1 MIEGKY
7 LPRVKCTHCQLEFDE
22 TVMITEEETPE
33 IFFCCNGC
41 QGVYHLLKDDGLDS
55 FYEKMGNST
64 IAPPLQTESDSS
76 SFDMESFR
84 QRYIKTTA
92 DGFSSVDLVIEG
104 IHCAAC
110 IWLNE
115 KVLADKEGIVEA
127 SINFTNNKA
136 KIIWDEDTI
145 ALSNVIDTIR
155 SIGYNAYPYDRTQ
168 EDITATE
175 NKKEYFMR
183 MAIAVFASMNI
194 MMIDVAKYAGFF
206 TGMKDETLQLVH
218 IAEFIFAT
226 PVLFYSGWIFF
237 KGAYFGL
244 KNKIVNMDLL
254 VSSGA
259 TLTYIYSLYVLFGG
273 AGHSYFDSV
282 AMIITFVLVGKYLE
296 VIGKKNAV
304 DTMDKIRS
312 QVPYEATIVEDGVK
326 RVVPLD
332 TIKIGDILEVKTG
345 EKATVDGM
353 LIGSTKGFIGTFD
366 ESSLSGES
374 LPVEKQAGD
383 TVYSGTINSGQVIH
397 YSATKNYANSTLN
410 SMVTLLE
417 DALSS
422 KPEIEDTTNE
432 LSKYFSVT
440 ILLLALATF
449 GGWYWFNGNF
459 ENALIVSISVI
470 VIACPCALAL
480 ATPIAS
486 LIGISWAAEKGLL
499 FKEAK
504 FIETFSKADTI
515 VLDKTGT
522 ITEGKLKV
530 VGSGDK
536 SLLFSKSRDL
546 SPDPKALLYALVDS
560 STHPVS
566 LAVKR
571 HLEQAFE
578 AIETV
583 QLEDIEQVQGKG
595 LKANYS
601 GKILLGGNTKLLEEY
616 HIKVNL
622 ESDYTLYHFAVD
634 GDLIV
639 SFELEDS
646 LKEGATELIAY
657 LKSIEVDIV
666 MATGDHDKVATR
678 IAKEVGIENFKSAL
692 SPIDKADYISS
703 LKEEGKK
710 VVMVG
715 DGINDALA
723 LSKAD
728 VAIAMG
734 NGADVALA
742 VSDVVILNDSLQ
754 AIADSFVISRR
765 TFKFI
770 KQNLALSLVY
780 NVITIPIAMA
790 GYVIPLVAALSMSL
804 SSLMV
809 VGNSMRIKMK
819 EK

>member
-1 MIEGKY
+1 VTISDKRKI
-7 LPRVKCTHCQLEFDE
+7 LPIVKCTHCQLEFDE
-22 TVMITEEETPE
+22 TVMITEEETPDVY
-33 IFFCCNGC
+33 FCCNGC

-55 FYEKMGNST
+55 FYDKMGNSK
-64 IAPPLQTESDSS
+64 IAPPLEIKSDSS

-84 QRYIKTTA
+84 QRYIKMTP

-115 KVLADKEGIVEA
+115 KVLATKDGIVDA

-136 KIIWDEDTI
+136 KIVWDEDTI
-145 ALSNVIDTIR
+145 ALSTIIDTIR
-155 SIGYNAYPYDRTQ
+155 SIGYNAYPYDISK
-168 EDITATE
+168 EDIKATA
-175 NKKEYFMR
+175 NKKDYFIR

-206 TGMKDETLQLVH
+206 TGMKEETLQLVH
-218 IAEFIFAT
+218 IVEFIFST

-244 KNKIVNMDLL
+244 KNRIVNMDLL
-254 VSSGA
+254 VSAGA

-312 QVPYEATIVEDGVK
+312 QVPHEATIVEDGVK

-332 TIKIGDILEVKTG
+332 TIEIGDILEVKTG
-345 EKATVDGM
+345 EKATVDGL
-353 LIGSTKGFIGTFD
+353 LIGTEGTFD

-383 TVYSGTINSGQVIH
+383 MLYSGTINSGKVIR
-397 YSATKNYANSTLN
+397 YTATKNYANSTLN

-417 DALSS
+417 DALAS
-422 KPEIEDTTNE
+422 KPQIENTTNE
-432 LSKYFSVT
+432 LSKYFSII
-440 ILLLALATF
+440 ILLLATATF
-449 GGWYWFNGNF
+449 TGWYLYNGDF

-486 LIGISWAAEKGLL
+486 LIGISWAAKKGLL

-504 FIETFSKADTI
+504 FIETFSKADTV

-522 ITEGKLKV
+522 ITQGKLTVKQV
-530 VGSGDK
+530 SGDI
-536 SLLFSKSRDL
+536 SNENL
-546 SPDPKALLYALVDS
+546 AILYALSDS

-566 LAVKR
+566 QAVKKY
-571 HLEQAFE
+571 LESE
-578 AIETV
+578 ALALNIIE
-583 QLEDIEQVQGKG
+583 LENIEQVQGKG
-595 LKANYS
+595 LKAKYN
-601 GKILLGGNTKLLEEY
+601 KQTLLGGNSKLLEE
-616 HIKVNL
+616 HNIEIKL
-622 ESDYTLYHFAVD
+622 ESQYTLYHFALD
-634 GDLIV
+634 GELVI
-639 SFELEDS
+639 SFELDDEV
-646 LKEGATELIAY
+646 KEGAKELIDY
-657 LKSIEVDIV
+657 LNSIDVEVI
-666 MATGDHDKVATR
+666 MATGDHEKVATR
-678 IAKEVGIENFKSAL
+678 IAKEVEITNFKASL
-692 SPIDKADYISS
+692 SPTDKADYIDK
-703 LKEEGKK
+703 LKKEGRG

-742 VSDVVILNDSLQ
+742 VSDVVILNNSLK
-754 AIADSFVISRR
+754 AIEESFMISRR

-770 KQNLALSLVY
+770 KQNLALSLFY
-780 NVITIPIAMA
+780 NILTIPIAMA

-809 VGNSMRIKMK
+809 VGNSMRIKSK
-819 EK
+819 

>member
-1 MIEGKY
+1 MSKI
-7 LPRVKCTHCQLEFDE
+7 KCTHCQLEFDE
-22 TVMITEEETPE
+22 KVMITEENNPDVY
-33 IFFCCNGC
+33 FCCNGC

-55 FYEKMGNST
+55 FYEKMGNSK
-64 IAPPLQTESDSS
+64 IAPPLQVESDSS
-76 SFDMESFR
+76 SFDMESFK

-115 KVLADKEGIVEA
+115 KVLANTEGIVDA
-127 SINFTNNKA
+127 TINFTNNKA
-136 KIIWDEDTI
+136 KIVWDEETI
-145 ALSNVIDTIR
+145 ALSKVIDTIR
-155 SIGYNAYPYDRTQ
+155 SIGYNAYPYDRTA
-168 EDITATE
+168 EDIKATK
-175 NKKEYFMR
+175 NKKDYFMR

-206 TGMKDETLQLVH
+206 SGMKDETLHLVH
-218 IAEFIFAT
+218 IAEFIFST

-237 KGAYFGL
+237 KGAYYGL
-244 KNKIVNMDLL
+244 KNRIVNMDLL
-254 VSSGA
+254 VSAGA

-273 AGHSYFDSV
+273 KGHSYFDSV

-312 QVPYEATIVEDGVK
+312 QVPHEATIVEEGIK
-326 RVVPLD
+326 KVVPLD
-332 TIKIGDILEVKTG
+332 AIKVGDIIEVKRG
-345 EKATVDGM
+345 EKATVDGV
-353 LIGSTKGFIGTFD
+353 LIGSTATFD

-374 LPVEKQAGD
+374 LPVEKKEGA
-383 TVYSGTINSGQVIH
+383 TIYSGTINSGKVIR
-397 YSATKNYANSTLN
+397 YTATKNYANSTLSN
-410 SMVTLLE
+410 IVNLLE

-432 LSKYFSVT
+432 LSKYFSIT
-440 ILLLALATF
+440 ILFLALATF
-449 GGWYWFNGNF
+449 GAWYWLGDDF
-459 ENALIVSISVI
+459 EEALIVAISVI

-504 FIETFSKADTI
+504 FIETFSKADTV

-522 ITEGKLKV
+522 ITEGKLDVKKV
-530 VGSGDK
+530 SGEI
-536 SLLFSKSRDL
+536 SSEIL
-546 SPDPKALLYALVDS
+546 PILYALSDG

-566 LAVKR
+566 LAIKKY
-571 HLEQAFE
+571 LEKNYE
-578 AIETV
+578 TIERV
-583 QLEDIEQVQGKG
+583 ELSNIEQVEGRG
-595 LKANYS
+595 LKAYYNRRL
-601 GKILLGGNTKLLEEY
+601 IAGGNSSLIDELGIDFRFET
-616 HIKVNL
+616 
-622 ESDYTLYHFAVD
+622 DYTVYHFVMND
-634 GDLIV
+634 KVVL
-639 SFELEDS
+639 SFEFDDA
-646 LKEGATELIAY
+646 LKEGITELIDY
-657 LKSIEVDIV
+657 LSSIEVNVI
-666 MATGDHDKVATR
+666 MATGDNEKVAKR
-678 IAKEVGIENFKSAL
+678 VSESIDLKNYKSEL
-692 SPIDKADYISS
+692 SPIDKANYIKS
-703 LKEEGKK
+703 LKEEGKR

-723 LSKAD
+723 LSYAD

-734 NGADVALA
+734 SGADVALA
-742 VSDVVILNDSLQ
+742 VSDVVILNNSLK
-754 AIADSFVISRR
+754 AIEDSFMISRR

-770 KQNLALSLVY
+770 KQNLALSLIY

-804 SSLMV
+804 SSLLV
-809 VGNSMRIKMK
+809 VGNSMRIKIK
-819 EK
+819 DKN

>member
-1 MIEGKY
+1 MST
-7 LPRVKCTHCQLEFDE
+7 VKCTHCQLEFDE
-22 TVMITEEETPE
+22 TVMIVEEKNPDVY
-33 IFFCCNGC
+33 FCCHGC
-41 QGVYHLLKDDGLDS
+41 QGVYHLLQDDGLES
-55 FYEKMGNST
+55 FYDKMGNSQ
-64 IAPPLQTESDSS
+64 IAPPLQVESDSS
-76 SFDMESFR
+76 GFDMESFR
-84 QRYIKTTA
+84 QRYIKTTKE
-92 DGFSSVDLVIEG
+92 GFSSVDLVIEG

-115 KVLADKEGIVEA
+115 KVLSQKEGIVEA

-136 KIIWDEDTI
+136 KIVWDEDTI
-145 ALSNVIDTIR
+145 ALSTVIDTIR
-155 SIGYNAYPYDRTQ
+155 SIGYNAYPYDRSK
-168 EDITATE
+168 EDIKATE
-175 NKKEYFMR
+175 SKKDYFMR

-206 TGMKDETLQLVH
+206 SGMKEETLHLVH
-218 IAEFIFAT
+218 IAEFIFST

-244 KNKIVNMDLL
+244 KNRIVNMDLL
-254 VSSGA
+254 VSAGA

-296 VIGKKNAV
+296 VIGKKSAV

-312 QVPYEATIVEDGVK
+312 QVPHQATIVKNGVK
-326 RVVPLD
+326 TVVPLD
-332 TIKIGDILEVKTG
+332 RIEVGDILEVKTG

-353 LIGSTKGFIGTFD
+353 LMGSDKGFIGTFD
-366 ESSLSGES
+366 ESSLTGES
-374 LPVEKQAGD
+374 LPIEKKSGD
-383 TVYSGTINSGQVIH
+383 TIFGGTINSGQVIR
-397 YSATKNYANSTLN
+397 YTATKNYANSTLN

-422 KPEIEDTTNE
+422 KPQIEDTTNE

-440 ILLLALATF
+440 ILLLSMLTF
-449 GGWYWFNGNF
+449 AGWYLYNGNF
-459 ENALIVSISVI
+459 ENALIVAISVI

-504 FIETFSKADTI
+504 LIETFSKADTI

-522 ITEGKLKV
+522 ITQGKLSVKSL
-530 VGSGDK
+530 SGDI
-536 SLLFSKSRDL
+536 
-546 SPDPKALLYALVDS
+546 PKEYLPILYALSDS

-566 LAVKR
+566 LAVKKY
-571 HLEQAFE
+571 LES
-578 AIETV
+578 ETLV
-583 QLEDIEQVQGKG
+583 PNIAELEKIEQVQGKG
-595 LKANYS
+595 LQAKYNNMV
-601 GKILLGGNTKLLEEY
+601 ILGGNSKLLEEH
-616 HIKVNL
+616 HIEIKI
-622 ESDYTLYHFAVD
+622 ESQYTLYHFAVD
-634 GDLIV
+634 GKLIL
-639 SFELEDS
+639 SFELDDEV
-646 LKEGATELIAY
+646 KEGAIELISY
-657 LKSIEVDIV
+657 LERIHVEVI
-666 MATGDHDKVATR
+666 MATGDHEKVATR
-678 IAKEVGIENFKSAL
+678 IAKEVGIQNFKSAL

-703 LKEEGKK
+703 LKEQGKR

-728 VAIAMG
+728 IAIAMG

-742 VSDVVILNDSLQ
+742 VSDVVILNNTLQ
-754 AIADSFVISRR
+754 AIEDSFMISRR
-765 TFKFI
+765 TFRFI
-770 KQNLALSLVY
+770 KQNLALSLLY
-780 NVITIPIAMA
+780 NLLTIPVAMV

-809 VGNSMRIKMK
+809 VGNSIRIKRV
-819 EK
+819 

>member
-1 MIEGKY
+1 
-7 LPRVKCTHCQLEFDE
+7 LPIVKCTHCQLEFDE
-22 TVMITEEETPE
+22 TVMIREENNPDVY
-33 IFFCCNGC
+33 FCCNGC

-55 FYEKMGNST
+55 FYEKMGNSS
-64 IAPPLQTESDSS
+64 IAPPLQVESDSS

-84 QRYIKTTA
+84 QRYIKTTEE
-92 DGFSSVDLVIEG
+92 GFSSVDLVIEG

-136 KIIWDEDTI
+136 KIIWDEETI
-145 ALSNVIDTIR
+145 ALSKVIDTIR
-155 SIGYNAYPYDRTQ
+155 SIGYNAYPYDRSK
-168 EDITATE
+168 EDIKATK
-175 NKKEYFMR
+175 NKKDYFMR

-206 TGMKDETLQLVH
+206 TGMKEETLHLVH
-218 IAEFIFAT
+218 VAEFIFST

-244 KNKIVNMDLL
+244 KNRIVNMDLL
-254 VSSGA
+254 VSAGA

-312 QVPYEATIVEDGVK
+312 QVPHEATIVKDGIK
-326 RVVPLD
+326 TVVPLD
-332 TIKIGDILEVKTG
+332 KIEVGDILEVKTG

-353 LIGSTKGFIGTFD
+353 LIGSSNDFIGTFD

-374 LPVEKQAGD
+374 LPVEKRAGD
-383 TVYSGTINSGQVIH
+383 SVYSGTINSGQVVR
-397 YSATKNYANSTLN
+397 YTATKNYANSTLN

-417 DALSS
+417 DALAS
-422 KPEIEDTTNE
+422 KPQIEDTTNE
-432 LSKYFSVT
+432 LSKYFSIT
-440 ILLLALATF
+440 ILLLAVATF
-449 GGWYWFNGNF
+449 AGWYFYNGDF
-459 ENALIVSISVI
+459 ENALIIAISVI

-515 VLDKTGT
+515 ILDKTGT
-522 ITEGKLKV
+522 ITEGKLTVKRV
-530 VGSGDK
+530 IGEI
-536 SLLFSKSRDL
+536 SKEQL
-546 SPDPKALLYALVDS
+546 PLLYALSDS

-566 LAVKR
+566 QAIKN
-571 HLEQAFE
+571 HLESEAF
-578 AIETV
+578 APNRTIIE
-583 QLEDIEQVQGKG
+583 LENIEQVQGKG
-595 LKANYS
+595 LKAKY
-601 GKILLGGNTKLLEEY
+601 KDMILLGGNSELLKENQIESD
-616 HIKVNL
+616 L
-622 ESDYTLYHFAVD
+622 ESDYTLYNFAID
-634 GDLIV
+634 GKIIA
-639 SFELEDS
+639 SFELEDGI
-646 LKEGATELIAY
+646 KEGAKELIVY
-657 LKSIEVDIV
+657 LNSIDVEPI
-666 MATGDHDKVATR
+666 MATGDHNRVAQR
-678 IAKEVGIENFKSAL
+678 VADEVGIKSYQSSL
-692 SPIDKADYISS
+692 SPTDKANYISV
-703 LKEEGKK
+703 LKEQGKR

-742 VSDVVILNDSLQ
+742 VSDVVILNNSLK
-754 AIADSFVISRR
+754 AIEESFMISRR
-765 TFKFI
+765 TFQFI
-770 KQNLALSLVY
+770 KQNLGLSLVY
-780 NVITIPIAMA
+780 NILTIPIAMA

-809 VGNSMRIKMK
+809 VGNSMRIRRG
-819 EK
+819 

>member
-1 MIEGKY
+1 MTKGNF
-7 LPRVKCTHCQLEFDE
+7 LPIVKCTHCQLEFDE
-22 TVMITEEETPE
+22 TVMIKEKDNPHVN
-33 IFFCCNGC
+33 FCCHGC

-55 FYEKMGNST
+55 FYEKMGNAS
-64 IAPPLQTESDSS
+64 IAPPLQVESDSS

-84 QRYIKTTA
+84 QRYIKITA
-92 DGFSSVDLVIEG
+92 DGFSSVDLIIEG

-145 ALSNVIDTIR
+145 ALSSIIDTIR
-155 SIGYNAYPYDRTQ
+155 SIGYNAYPYDRSK
-168 EDITATE
+168 EDIKASK
-175 NKKEYFMR
+175 NKKDYFMR

-206 TGMKDETLQLVH
+206 TGMKEETLHLVH
-218 IAEFIFAT
+218 IAEFIFST

-244 KNKIVNMDLL
+244 KNKIINMDLL
-254 VSSGA
+254 VSAGA

-312 QVPYEATIVEDGVK
+312 QVPLEATIVEEGIK
-326 RVVPLD
+326 RIVPLD
-332 TIKIGDILEVKTG
+332 AIEVGNIIEVKTG
-345 EKATVDGM
+345 EKATVDGL
-353 LIGSTKGFIGTFD
+353 LIGSVGTFD

-374 LPVEKQAGD
+374 LPVEKEIGD
-383 TVYSGTINSGQVIH
+383 SIYSGTINSGQVIR
-397 YSATKNYANSTLN
+397 YTATKNYANSTLN

-432 LSKYFSVT
+432 LSKYFSIS
-440 ILLLALATF
+440 ILFLALATF
-449 GGWYWFNGNF
+449 AGWYFYDGNF
-459 ENALIVSISVI
+459 ENALIIAISVI

-504 FIETFSKADTI
+504 FIETFSKADTL

-522 ITEGKLKV
+522 ITEGKLTV
-530 VGSGDK
+530 K
-536 SLLFSKSRDL
+536 SVSNDIAEEYL
-546 SPDPKALLYALVDS
+546 SILYALSDS

-566 LAVKR
+566 LAIKKY
-571 HLEQAFE
+571 LEAEVLTQNKIVE
-578 AIETV
+578 
-583 QLEDIEQVQGKG
+583 LENIREVQGKG
-595 LKANYS
+595 LEALHNK
-601 GKILLGGNTKLLEEY
+601 KVLLGGNSKLLEENN
-616 HIKVNL
+616 IGIDL
-622 ESDYTLYHFAVD
+622 DSEYTLYHFAVD
-634 GDLIV
+634 GKVIV
-639 SFELEDS
+639 SFELEDAI
-646 LKEGATELIAY
+646 KEGAKELIIY
-657 LKSIEVDIV
+657 LKSIDVNVI
-666 MATGDHDKVATR
+666 MATGDHKKVAVR
-678 IAKEVGIENFKSAL
+678 VANEVGIKNFKSAL
-692 SPIDKADYISS
+692 SSIDKVEYITS

-728 VAIAMG
+728 VAISMG

-742 VSDVVILNDSLQ
+742 VSDVVILNNSLQ
-754 AIADSFVISRR
+754 AIEDSFVISRR

-770 KQNLALSLVY
+770 KQNLALSLIY

-804 SSLMV
+804 SSLLV
-809 VGNSMRIKMK
+809 VGNSMRIKIK
-819 EK
+819 DKK